1 MIPTPVISTSIAAV
15 SYDEQSRVLELEYAS
30 GRVYRYLDVPE
41 EVVTWLRKARSKGG
55 FVNRMIKD
63 RYEYT
68 EVPTWPAQGD
78 ADLMEALQA
87 SLSGGQHPLGNR
99 RSTP

>member
-1 MIPTPVISTSIAAV
+1 MIRTPVVSTSIATVA
-15 SYDEQSRVLELEYAS
+15 YNEQSRALEVEYAS

-41 EVVTWLRKARSKGG
+41 EVFAWLLKARSKGG
-55 FVNRMIKD
+55 FVNRMIRN

-68 EVPTWPAQGD
+68 QVPTRSAGGD

-87 SLSGGQHPLGNR
+87 SLGRCRHQRGNR
-99 RSTP
+99 RSTR